1 MITGGAGLDRIR
13 GDEGAD
19 TFIFER
25 GFEIDIIYDF
35 ENNTDKLDVSNFS
48 FRTFATDIAARIDV
62 VNSKTV
68 VDLGPGDRII
78 LIGIAPSELD
88 ASDFIV

>member
-78 LIGIAPSELD
+78 LIGIATNELD